1 MMYFNY
7 ICIMDVRFTNAST
20 SFEGYTKT
28 DLVIVS
34 GRRNCVEGEMGYEG
48 GEWFSGKILCHFEV
62 CIMER
67 YCPFRNVHMA
77 ENKASSL

>member
-1 MMYFNY
+1 
-7 ICIMDVRFTNAST
+7 MDVRFTNAST

-34 GRRNCVEGEMGYEG
+34 GRKNCVEGEMGYEG
-48 GEWFSGKILCHFEV
+48 GEWFSGKILCHFLKSVLWED
-62 CIMER
+62 II
-67 YCPFRNVHMA
+67 YSINVHMA